1 MAMEITDSNAKKPA
15 RRPARPRPKA
25 ITLSDAAAS
34 RVKEIMARADGKVVG
49 VRISVKNTG
58 CAGMSYAMEYASELN
73 PLDEKV
79 EDKDVTILIDPKAI
93 LFLIGTEMDYK
104 TDKFESGFVFKNPN
118 AVDTCGCGESFRVS

>member
-1 MAMEITDSNAKKPA
+1 MAIEITRSSSG
-15 RRPARPRPKA
+15 RPPRVRAKA

-34 RVKEIMARADGKVVG
+34 RVKEIMARADGKFVG

-79 EDKDVTILIDPKAI
+79 EDKDVTILIDPKAV

>member
-1 MAMEITDSNAKKPA
+1 MAMEIVDGNGGKPVRKTA
-15 RRPARPRPKA
+15 RQRPKA
-25 ITLSDAAAS
+25 ITLSEAAAS
-34 RVKEIMARADGKVVG
+34 RVKEIMGRADGKVVG

-58 CAGMSYAMEYASELN
+58 CAGMSYAMEYASEIN
-73 PLDEKV
+73 PLDERV
-79 EDKDVTILIDPKAI
+79 EDRDVIILIDPKAV

>member
-1 MAMEITDSNAKKPA
+1 MDITDSNPGRPA
-15 RRPARPRPKA
+15 RNPSRPRPKA
-25 ITLSDAAAS
+25 ITLSDAAAN
-34 RVKEIMARADGKVVG
+34 RVKEIIARAAGKVVG

-58 CAGMSYAMEYASELN
+58 CAGMSYAMEYAAEAN

-104 TDKFESGFVFKNPN
+104 TDQFESGFVFKNPN
-118 AVDTCGCGESFRVS
+118 AVDTCGCGESFRVN

>member
-1 MAMEITDSNAKKPA
+1 MAMEIVDGKSGKPA
-15 RRPARPRPKA
+15 NRVARVRPKA
-25 ITLSDAAAS
+25 ITLSEAAAN
-34 RVKEIMARADGKVVG
+34 RIKEIMARAESRVVG

-58 CAGMSYAMEYASELN
+58 CAGMSYAMEYAAEIN

-79 EDKDVTILIDPKAI
+79 EDKEVTILIDPKAV

>member
-1 MAMEITDSNAKKPA
+1 MAIEIVDGNGGAPVRKAA
-15 RRPARPRPKA
+15 RQRPKA
-25 ITLSDAAAS
+25 ITLSEAAAS
-34 RVKEIMARADGKVVG
+34 RVKEIMGRAESKIVG

-58 CAGMSYAMEYASELN
+58 CAGMSYAMEYASEIN

-79 EDKDVTILIDPKAI
+79 EDKDVTILIDPKAV

-104 TDKFESGFVFKNPN
+104 TDKFESGFIFKNPN

>member
-1 MAMEITDSNAKKPA
+1 MAMEITDSNAEKPA

-73 PLDEKV
+73 PLDERV
-79 EDKDVTILIDPKAI
+79 EDKDVTILIDPKAV

>member
-1 MAMEITDSNAKKPA
+1 MDIIDSAGEKPG
-15 RRPARPRPKA
+15 RRPLRPRPKA
-25 ITLSDAAAS
+25 ITLSDAAAL
-34 RVKEIMARADGKVVG
+34 RVKEIMGRAEGKVIG

-58 CAGMSYAMEYASELN
+58 CAGMSYAMEYATGIN

-79 EDKDVTILIDPKAI
+79 EDKDVTILIDPKAV

>member
-1 MAMEITDSNAKKPA
+1 MEITDSESGKPA

-25 ITLSDAAAS
+25 ITLSDAAAA
-34 RVKEIMARADGKVVG
+34 RVKEIMGRADGKVVG
-49 VRISVKNTG
+49 VRVSVKNTG
-58 CAGMSYAMEYASELN
+58 CAGMSYAMEYASEVS

-79 EDKDVTILIDPKAI
+79 EDKDVTILIDPKAV

>member
-1 MAMEITDSNAKKPA
+1 MAMEIVDGNGGKPV
-15 RRPARPRPKA
+15 RKTPRQRPKA
-25 ITLSDAAAS
+25 ITLSEAAAS
-34 RVKEIMARADGKVVG
+34 RVKEIMGRADGKVVG

-58 CAGMSYAMEYASELN
+58 CAGMSYAMEYASEIN
-73 PLDEKV
+73 PLDERV
-79 EDKDVTILIDPKAI
+79 EDRDVTILIDPKAV

>member
-1 MAMEITDSNAKKPA
+1 MAMEITNSNSGKPA
-15 RRPARPRPKA
+15 RKAARPRPKA
-25 ITLSDAAAS
+25 ITLSDAAAN

-73 PLDEKV
+73 QMDEKV
-79 EDKDVTILIDPKAI
+79 EDKDVTILIDPKAV

-104 TDKFESGFVFKNPN
+104 TDTFESGFVFKNPN

>member
-1 MAMEITDSNAKKPA
+1 MDIIDANSGPPA
-15 RRPARPRPKA
+15 RRAARPRPKA

-58 CAGMSYAMEYASELN
+58 CAGMSYAMEYASEMN

-79 EDKDVTILIDPKAI
+79 EDKDVTILIDPKAV

>member
-1 MAMEITDSNAKKPA
+1 MEITDSNSGKPV

-34 RVKEIMARADGKVVG
+34 RVKEIMGRAGGKVVG

-79 EDKDVTILIDPKAI
+79 EDKDVTILIDPKAV

>member
-1 MAMEITDSNAKKPA
+1 MEITDGNSGKPA
-15 RRPARPRPKA
+15 GRAARPRPKA
-25 ITLSDAAAS
+25 ITLSDAAAT
-34 RVKEIMARADGKVVG
+34 RVKEIMGRAEGKVVG

-58 CAGMSYAMEYASELN
+58 CAGMSYAMEYASDIN

-79 EDKDVTILIDPKAI
+79 EDKDVTILIDPKAV

-104 TDKFESGFVFKNPN
+104 TDKFESGFIFKNPN

>member
-1 MAMEITDSNAKKPA
+1 MDITDNSSDKPA

-25 ITLSDAAAS
+25 ITLSDAAAN
-34 RVKEIMARADGKVVG
+34 RVKEIIARADGKVIG
-49 VRISVKNTG
+49 VRVSVKNTG
-58 CAGMSYAMEYASELN
+58 CAGMSYAMEYASEAN

-79 EDKDVTILIDPKAI
+79 EDKDVTILIDPKAV

>member
-1 MAMEITDSNAKKPA
+1 MEITDAQSGKPA

-34 RVKEIMARADGKVVG
+34 RVKEIIARADGKVVG

-73 PLDEKV
+73 QMDEKV
-79 EDKDVTILIDPKAI
+79 EDKDVTILIDPKAV

-104 TDKFESGFVFKNPN
+104 TDTFESGFVFKNPN

>member
-1 MAMEITDSNAKKPA
+1 MAIEITDGNSGKPV

-25 ITLSDAAAS
+25 ITLSDAAAH

-79 EDKDVTILIDPKAI
+79 EDKDVTILIDPKAV

>member
-1 MAMEITDSNAKKPA
+1 MDIVDGNSGASP

-25 ITLSDAAAS
+25 ITLSDAAAR

-58 CAGMSYAMEYASELN
+58 CAGMSYAMEYASEIS
-73 PLDEKV
+73 PMDEKV
-79 EDKDVTILIDPKAI
+79 EDKDVTILIDPKAV

-104 TDKFESGFVFKNPN
+104 TDTFESGFVFNNPN
-118 AVDTCGCGESFRVS
+118 AAETCGCGESFRVS